1 MEAEVLRDSL
11 LSIGDLLSLN
21 CGGESQNMAVP
32 TNPHI
37 EGAQSIGNMRRT
49 IYLDVNRAAMSDYLT
64 TFDYVEPGVS
74 VDRRSN
80 TIVPHQA
87 LFLMNNPLPL
97 EIGKQFAS
105 KLHAMTRNDAER
117 FAIATKSLLGRLPKQ
132 SECNSLAQVLAKGSI
147 PASTAPESNSQT
159 PSLLSMNS
167 SVEQWIRV
175 CRSLLLTN
183 EFFYVE

>member
-1 MEAEVLRDSL
+1 
-11 LSIGDLLSLN
+11 
-21 CGGESQNMAVP
+21 
-32 TNPHI
+32 
-37 EGAQSIGNMRRT
+37 
-49 IYLDVNRAAMSDYLT
+49 
-64 TFDYVEPGVS
+64 
-74 VDRRSN
+74 
-80 TIVPHQA
+80 
-87 LFLMNNPLPL
+87 MNNPLPL

-105 KLHAMTRNDAER
+105 KLHAMTQNDAER

-147 PASTAPESNSQT
+147 PASTAPESDIKT
-159 PSLLSMNS
+159 PSLSGMNS